1 MAWACQPDIFDPMRN
16 HAINTAAILAILA
29 LAPAAHAGFCFK
41 EAADI
46 YAIPENVLRAIA
58 KQESNFRPD
67 ATNRNKNGSIDIGV
81 MQINSSWLGDLAVYG
96 IGEKELREPCTN
108 IKVGAWIL
116 SKNTQALGWNWDA
129 IGAYNVGCKK
139 LSKEECAARRN
150 SYAWK
155 IHHALKR
162 ADGKDAVP
170 DKPFLAS
177 PQLPAV
183 KPIMVVRLDERPAE
197 EKQATVAARAT
208 AKLGDGDDEE

>member
-1 MAWACQPDIFDPMRN
+1 MRN
-16 HAINTAAILAILA
+16 HAKRLAAISALFA

-58 KQESNFRPD
+58 KQESNFRSD
-67 ATNRNKNGSIDIGV
+67 ATNRNKDGSTDIGV
-81 MQINSSWLGDLAVYG
+81 MQINSSWLGDLAAYG

-116 SKNTQALGWNWDA
+116 SKNTQALGWNWNA
-129 IGAYNVGCKK
+129 IGAYNVGCRR
-139 LSKEECAARRN
+139 LSKEECAVRRN

-162 ADGKDAVP
+162 VDGKDAVP
-170 DKPFLAS
+170 SQPFMAS
-177 PQLPAV
+177 V
-183 KPIMVVRLDERPAE
+183 KPQTAKPILVVRLDEWKTEVSKSAIAAKVSA
-197 EKQATVAARAT
+197 KQV
-208 AKLGDGDDEE
+208 DDEE

>member
-1 MAWACQPDIFDPMRN
+1 MRN
-16 HAINTAAILAILA
+16 HAKRISAIAAFLA

-41 EAADI
+41 EAADL

-58 KQESNFRPD
+58 KQESNFRSD
-67 ATNRNKNGSIDIGV
+67 AINRNKDGSTDIGV
-81 MQINSSWLGDLAVYG
+81 MQINSSWLGDLAAYG

-116 SKNTQALGWNWDA
+116 SKNTQALGWNWNA

-155 IHHALKR
+155 IHQALKR
-162 ADGKDAVP
+162 VDGKEAVP
-170 DKPFLAS
+170 SQPFEGSVKP
-177 PQLPAV
+177 QTV
-183 KPIMVVRLDERPAE
+183 KPILVVRLDERPAE
-197 EKQATVAARAT
+197 VSQAAT
-208 AKLGDGDDEE
+208 AAKVLAKQVNDEE